1 MKYEYCED
9 CRHEVVW
16 IATGINVWL
25 TFFKGSLAFL
35 SGSAALRA
43 DTLHS
48 AADVVANVITMASL
62 KISSKPKDPCHPY
75 GHGKI
80 QYFASSIIGV
90 LLIIGGLEIMVKA
103 LESIIKWDIESPTV
117 IAAVGAIISIAVN
130 ELIYRYQ
137 HCVGKELNS
146 PSIMANAWDNRSD
159 AFSSVAVLIGIIGA
173 LMGYPVCDALAA
185 IGVAILVI
193 KIGVELNWT
202 AIKGLMDASPDLD
215 ELKKIYQ
222 AALRIPEVR
231 DVTNLRA
238 RSGGENMIVD
248 LECAIDAGLTV
259 SEGDKIKE
267 VIRKMVAEE
276 VENLNEE
283 DLHVCLA
290 PYIQPVVQEKKKLS
304 SFLEKKF
311 KGWQRP
317 AKREKSIQ

>member
-16 IATGINVWL
+16 LATGINAWL
-25 TFFKGSLAFL
+25 VLFKGSLAFL
-35 SGSAALRA
+35 SGSAALVA
-43 DTLHS
+43 DAAHS
-48 AADVVANVITMASL
+48 AADIIANIITMTSL
-62 KISSKPKDPCHPY
+62 KISSRPKDKCHPY
-75 GHGKI
+75 GHGKV
-80 QYFASSIIGV
+80 QYFASSLIGL
-90 LLIIGGLEIMVKA
+90 LLIIGGLEILVNALKSIMAGNIEPPKA
-103 LESIIKWDIESPTV
+103 
-117 IAAVGAIISIAVN
+117 IALLGAIVSISVN

-137 HCVGKELNS
+137 SCVGKELNS

-159 AFSSVAVLIGIIGA
+159 AFSSVGVLIGLIGA
-173 LMGYPVCDALAA
+173 LIGYPVCDALAA
-185 IGVAILVI
+185 ICVALVVL
-193 KIGVELNWT
+193 KIGLELNWE
-202 AIKGLMDASPDLD
+202 AIKGLMDSSPDLD

-267 VIRKMVAEE
+267 IIREKVAEE
-276 VENLNEE
+276 MENLNEE

-290 PYIQPVVQEKKKLS
+290 PYIQQEAREKKKVL
-304 SFLEKKF
+304 SFLGKRF

-317 AKREKSIQ
+317 AKREMDVQ